1 MTVVTMT
8 RMAELC
14 SFDHVGQVVFLV
26 SSVNDY
32 QIVTFDILQGKQESN
47 PH

>member
-26 SSVNDY
+26 N